1 MSSSKP
7 GDDVARALAALI
19 RYTRAGVRSTRQ
31 VLAYLQQ
38 RGVSSDTAV
47 RTVRLCQ
54 ARGILD
60 DRACARLWADHW
72 ARQGYA
78 WAAIRQKL
86 TEKGLDDSTIDDA
99 THRLGLASDDGA
111 RARLVV
117 AQRIRLPAPRSRQ
130 AGRGAGR
137 PPRARLARTL
147 ASRGFDSELIER
159 VLDESFGTTPSDAER

>member
-1 MSSSKP
+1 MSSSRP
-7 GDDVARALAALI
+7 GDDVSLALAAVI

-31 VLAYLQQ
+31 ILAYLQR
-38 RGVSSDTAV
+38 RGVSTDTSARV
-47 RTVRLCQ
+47 VRLCQ

-86 TEKGLDDSTIDDA
+86 TERGLDDSTIDEA
-99 THRLGLASDDGA
+99 RHRLGLASDDGA

-117 AQRIRLPAPRSRQ
+117 AQRTRRS
-130 AGRGAGR
+130 AGR
-137 PPRARLARTL
+137 PPRSRLARTL

-159 VLDESFGTTPSDAER
+159 VLDESFGSTPPDAER